1 MHASG
6 SGTAL
11 PRATHVPVAEP
22 ISDTNTT
29 APRASKASTS
39 ESISDTVQMVKDY
52 ARQETIDPLRTA
64 GRWIGL
70 GLAGAILIGV
80 ATGFLSLGLI
90 RMVQT
95 EWPGTFG
102 GRWTRMLPYLFGLL
116 LCALVAGLAVK
127 RINKNPL
134 TKEKR

>member
-1 MHASG
+1 VA
-6 SGTAL
+6 
-11 PRATHVPVAEP
+11 VAEP

-29 APRASKASTS
+29 APRAAKASTGDTIA
-39 ESISDTVQMVKDY
+39 ETVQMVKDY
-52 ARQETIDPLRTA
+52 AFQETVDPLKTA

-70 GLAGAILIGV
+70 GLVGAILIGV

-95 EWPGTFG
+95 EWPGTFS
-102 GRWTRMLPYLFGLL
+102 GRWMHMLPYLFGLL
-116 LCALVAGLAVK
+116 LCALVAGLAVR
-127 RINKNPL
+127 RINKDPL